1 MTIAPIAIRPHLVE
15 PSVPAVPTGFTDV
28 DVPLVKGLPHRI
40 PLVDGFALVL
50 AVPTGVA
57 RAWRDADPAAVVSA
71 SGAESL
77 PPARA
82 AAIGD
87 VDRAP
92 VRLYLER
99 QGATLAVVP
108 LAAGLR
114 RRIPDAG
121 IDDQGAA
128 VEVLIVGWDIRA
140 GTLRGPGDVGSRL
153 HVGWRDARVAADTF
167 ERPPLLPG
175 VAERIAREEA
185 A

>member
-1 MTIAPIAIRPHLVE
+1 MSIAPIAIRPRLVE
-15 PSVPAVPTGFTDV
+15 PTVPVVPTGFTDL

-40 PLVDGFALVL
+40 PLVDGLALVL

-57 RAWRDADPAAVVSA
+57 RAWRDADPAAVVTA
-71 SGAESL
+71 GDAESL
-77 PPARA
+77 PPLRA

-99 QGATLAVVP
+99 QGSTLAVVP

-114 RRIPDAG
+114 RRVPDAG
-121 IDDQGAA
+121 IDDHGAA
-128 VEVLIVGWDIRA
+128 VEIVVVGWDLRA
-140 GTLRGPGDVGSRL
+140 GTIRGPGDVGSRL
-153 HVGWRDARVAADTF
+153 RLGWRDARAAADTF
-167 ERPPLLPG
+167 ERPPLVPG
-175 VAERIAREEA
+175 VADRIAREEA